1 MSSAGRWIRWPM
13 IVGTLLGGVAVGA
26 TGHRLLAASPSFT
39 ETPLYRADLA
49 GIEMRELI
57 VSRLETS
64 PGWSHGRHYHAGDE
78 VVYVLEG
85 EGALEI
91 DGAPVQRLRPGT
103 LAHVS
108 PGRIHAGRNASRTD
122 AFKFL
127 LIRIHVKG
135 EPISVELDRPR

>member
-1 MSSAGRWIRWPM
+1 MV
-13 IVGTLLGGVAVGA
+13 VGTLLGGVALGA
-26 TGHRLLAASPSFT
+26 TGHQLLAAAPPAFT
-39 ETPLYRADLA
+39 ETPLYRADLT
-49 GIEMRELI
+49 GIDKHELI

-64 PGWSHGRHYHAGDE
+64 TGWSHGRHYHAGHE

-91 DGAPVQRLRPGT
+91 DGVPVQRLRPGT
-103 LAHVS
+103 LAHVP
-108 PGRIHAGRNASRTD
+108 PGRIHAGRNASRA

-135 EPISVELDRPR
+135 EPISVELN